1 MQKFI
6 EQKQKELLEL
16 AKTEDGLYLSE
27 IYTTFLANTIE
38 ETIKANRVEPQVRQG
53 AVQPMPEPN
62 VLCDKFCIKCK
73 HYEKIDDTEVQHEE
87 TFWETCHHPE
97 INEMLCWNC
106 EDTGCTKFEQK

>member
-1 MQKFI
+1 MLNEQAVQITFMNFLLDELKITSLDSTTVDKFI
-6 EQKQKELLEL
+6 KQCENESNRLEKL
-16 AKTEDGLYLSE
+16 VSQAAS
-27 IYTTFLANTIE
+27 
-38 ETIKANRVEPQVRQG
+38 Q
-53 AVQPMPEPN
+53 AVPEPN
-62 VLCDKFCIKCK
+62 ASCEKFCVKCK